1 MGSIRLHPL
10 PHNIISIEKL
20 SKDNF
25 RLQHLAILLKIGPHK
40 RLLTGH
46 AKENLKSIRNQS
58 TYHKT
63 KNKLTVYKRNLTKRI
78 SRYLQKKVNTI
89 VTVLVEK
96 VKRVKQIL

>member
-10 PHNIISIEKL
+10 PLNIFLIENL
-20 SKDNF
+20 SEDTF
-25 RLQHLAILLKIGPHK
+25 PLQHLTILLKIGPHK

-46 AKENLKSIRNQS
+46 AIENLKSIRNQS
-58 TYHKT
+58 TSHKT
-63 KNKLTVYKRNLTKRI
+63 KNKLTVYKRNLTKRT

-96 VKRVKQIL
+96 VKRVKQML